1 MQEEETGDPI
11 HNVGRVIEKDTRSQL
26 WPPLVTHTLTP
37 GHCINI
43 THMPI
48 EKPKIPVR
56 TLLILIR
63 KTPVEFTDK
72 NLLLA
77 SSWGIFNF
85 KRTDFLDKIMTVHIL
100 GCMGYTFCHMV
111 SYSKEMIY

>member
-1 MQEEETGDPI
+1 
-11 HNVGRVIEKDTRSQL
+11 
-26 WPPLVTHTLTP
+26 
-37 GHCINI
+37 
-43 THMPI
+43 MPI

-77 SSWGIFNF
+77 SSWGIF

-100 GCMGYTFCHMV
+100 GYMGYTFYHMV